1 MKQNCTNLEM
11 QPIFKIWP
19 ILIIN
24 KLIPIQFAHRIRINP
39 PHPPPQKK
47 KEWPEKLWKYNVYRK
62 VYLWSLYEFI
72 LYNIDFPVPL
82 KDSYNRTKKLLLRK
96 KDKLTKLAEMLMKY
110 ETLDMEEIRLIM
122 EGKDIVRSWL
132 WAWL

>member
-1 MKQNCTNLEM
+1 MKNLKNLFNMKIIKKSLKQKLKQNFRNIANWSQPNL
-11 QPIFKIWP
+11 PPKI
-19 ILIIN
+19 
-24 KLIPIQFAHRIRINP
+24 KINP
-39 PHPPPQKK
+39 SKIRLLKAIEIQR
-47 KEWPEKLWKYNVYRK
+47 NVYF
-62 VYLWSLYEFI
+62 WSFNEFI
-72 LYNIDFPVPL
+72 LYSMNLPVPF